1 MTSPCNVSTRT
12 GVTFAVKFW
21 LTTLLVAIFMGC
33 SRPQPAEIFKL
44 RSECANQARSFES
57 AWRRDNGSDF
67 RFLFFSNHYNQ
78 RRGRCFVKIFYG
90 HPDLNVETIYDATE
104 GIGKP
109 PVVTSIGGNDE
120 SANESKEHLTVA
132 AEIRDYMEEAS
143 R

>member
-1 MTSPCNVSTRT
+1 VNALTKREHSNQL
-12 GVTFAVKFW
+12 GVV
-21 LTTLLVAIFMGC
+21 TTVRI
-33 SRPQPAEIFKL
+33 
-44 RSECANQARSFES
+44 
-57 AWRRDNGSDF
+57 F

-132 AEIRDYMEEAS
+132 AEIRD
-143 R
+143 